1 MIIFPAIDLYEGKA
15 VRLYK
20 GDYNNMTV
28 YSEYPEEVAKA
39 FRKSGA
45 DHLHLVDLEGAR
57 EGSTPNIE
65 TIKKIRKAFHSRQSV
80 PEGNNAYALGI
91 GV

>member
-28 YSEYPEEVAKA
+28 YSNSPEEVAKA

-45 DHLHLVDLEGAR
+45 DHLHL
-57 EGSTPNIE
+57 
-65 TIKKIRKAFHSRQSV
+65 
-80 PEGNNAYALGI
+80 
-91 GV
+91 